1 MRKIQTPWFAEKMF
15 RKIQYFWKIVSQ
27 NTDFFTCLRKIQ
39 YSWKIVTQNTDFF
52 NCLRKLQY
60 NRKNVPQ
67 NTESKNGYSANY
79 SFLKIVLRILQFSQ
93 NTENNDLCYAK
104 YRMKCYA
111 KYNFFK
117 RMLRKI
123 QDIMLRKIQI
133 YVKIVPQNTGK
144 NCCV

>member
-1 MRKIQTPWFAEKMF
+1 MKV
-15 RKIQYFWKIVSQ
+15 IVPHF
-27 NTDFFTCLRKIQ
+27 TAFFDFCSAK
-39 YSWKIVTQNTDFF
+39 YS
-52 NCLRKLQY
+52 
-60 NRKNVPQ
+60 
-67 NTESKNGYSANY
+67 SANY
-79 SFLKIVLRILQFSQ
+79 IFDVILMRILQFSQ